1 MDTMLALFTALGV
14 KFREKKVSKAGKLV
28 SGMMGDLEVLVSDS
42 LSARVA
48 GQPLM
53 SVRLQVDNLTEI
65 WEHIKTIPNLECVMD
80 LQELPDGKTAVVLD
94 PDGRAFE
101 LTEPWPE
108 TPD

>member
-1 MDTMLALFTALGV
+1 MLALFTALGV
-14 KFREKKVSKAGKLV
+14 QFREKKVSKAGKLV
-28 SGMMGDLEVLVSDS
+28 SGMMGELEVLVSDS

-53 SVRLQVDNLTEI
+53 SVRLQVDNLTAI

-101 LTEPWPE
+101 LTEPWPA